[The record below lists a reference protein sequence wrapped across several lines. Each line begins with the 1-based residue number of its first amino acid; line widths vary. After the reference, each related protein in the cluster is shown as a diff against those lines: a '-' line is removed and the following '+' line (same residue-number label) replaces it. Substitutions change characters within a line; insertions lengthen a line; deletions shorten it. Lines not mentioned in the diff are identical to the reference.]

1 MIHQEI
7 IWFYG
12 ILNSSRYSYF
22 WLNHFPVTTGC
33 HDDSFKGNEAR
44 VVSIGF
50 RQFTYS
56 SNDLSSSKC
65 SSTFLK
71 VPVAPYLVFVCFFFL
86 FFFLFLNEIHGS
98 VYTNTPKVV
107 FQPPWDCYQC
117 LQYLLLPP
125 QHLSSLRLHRSSFFL
140 PFPFASNWPSWVVII
155 IVLLFL
161 LLVVVVVLMSL
172 FLRNLKKANE
182 SSISFIDYH
191 CKVSRAMV
199 FF

>member
-1 MIHQEI
+1 MYLVTREVLTEIVTKPFFCRDVLIVPQFRLYYSLSCTMACRCSKSITLTYSIASMCDTNQTKSEKLLIHQEI

-22 WLNHFPVTTGC
+22 WFNHFPVTTGC

-71 VPVAPYLVFVCFFFL
+71 VPVAP
-86 FFFLFLNEIHGS
+86 
-98 VYTNTPKVV
+98 
-107 FQPPWDCYQC
+107 
-117 LQYLLLPP
+117 
-125 QHLSSLRLHRSSFFL
+125 
-140 PFPFASNWPSWVVII
+140 
-155 IVLLFL
+155 
-161 LLVVVVVLMSL
+161 
-172 FLRNLKKANE
+172 
-182 SSISFIDYH
+182 
-191 CKVSRAMV
+191 
-199 FF
+199 